1 MSRLHACGHKY
12 SGQMLAVHMTCNVLV
27 RAVPEKLPAEFR
39 NSSSSCR
46 DMTMVLL
53 RTAVGFCPVVG
64 PATDVLDAASSGD
77 RTGCAIAVGRLLVD
91 VGCSGLSQPA
101 MLCARPAGHTAH
113 HVIKVVKHTLKQ
125 TLKQKAKNRLREASI
140 KLSLTAAAAS
150 AEATISR
157 AKTRQFVEVA
167 SADAQ
172 AHARLAKQVYRAPS
186 ERQGFLACEMVTM
199 DRQTIQGEFW
209 YAYVGGDSRQG
220 FWYCPANGGHLVLA
234 ERGTCLSD
242 VQDLGRDACIAIG
255 KSFEALHSR
264 ARESLAAMQHQL
276 HCHTARRVTAT
287 GHSLGGAVV
296 ARLSRLIPL
305 HGVHIFNPGGLPDLH
320 RYITLHSAFAGS
332 ALGACKDSF
341 QVHRIAG
348 DAISLGFLP
357 LDQRTYSKKHGL
369 EDVDP
374 HKLLH
379 FLPE

>member
-1 MSRLHACGHKY
+1 MCW
-12 SGQMLAVHMTCNVLV
+12 SGLE
-27 RAVPEKLPAEFR
+27 PR
-39 NSSSSCR
+39 NSPHSFATQAVVVQQV
-46 DMTMVLL
+46 TMVLL
-53 RTAVGFCPVVG
+53 RTAIGFCPIVG

-77 RTGCAIAVGRLLVD
+77 KTGCAIAVGRLLVD
-91 VGCSGLSQPA
+91 VGSSGLSRPA
-101 MLCARPAGHTAH
+101 LSCARPAGRTAH

-125 TLKQKAKNRLREASI
+125 TLKQKAKNRFREAAI

-150 AEATISR
+150 AEAAIRR

-172 AHARLAKQVYRAPS
+172 AHARLAKRVYRDPS
-186 ERQGFLACEMVTM
+186 ERQGLLMCEMVTT

-209 YAYVGGDSRQG
+209 YTYVGGDSRQG

-296 ARLSRLIPL
+296 ARLSR
-305 HGVHIFNPGGLPDLH
+305 HMAFHDVHIFNPGGLPDLH
-320 RYITLHSAFAGS
+320 RYMTLHTAFGT
-332 ALGACKDSF
+332 CNRSF

-357 LDQRTYSKKHGL
+357 LDQQTYSKKHGL
-369 EDVDP
+369 EDADP